1 MEFGDILLG
10 LFLLVIVIVLI
21 VKFSNFRRCHGFNRI
36 LKKEYLTKIKEKDLV
51 D

>member
-10 LFLLVIVIVLI
+10 IFLLVIVIVLI
-21 VKFSNFRRCHGFNRI
+21 VKFSNFRRNHGYGRI
-36 LKKEYLTKIKEKDLV
+36 FKKEYLTKIKEKDLV